1 MRHHDKGV
9 PDTVLEHKNLYIDG
23 AWRRPCGDETTEV
36 VNPATERVI
45 ATVPAATAKDVDAA
59 VSAARAA
66 LPAWSRTTPAERKAL
81 LDRLHQGLVERA
93 DDIATTVTA
102 EMGAPRQLSSRVQAG
117 LPIAVAES
125 YARLLETYEFEERIA
140 TSLVVKEPVGVVAAI
155 TPWNYPLHQVVAKV
169 AAALAAGCTVV
180 LKPSEVTPLNAYLL
194 AEIVDAIELPAGVF
208 NLVPGIG
215 SVAGEALVAHPDVDM
230 VSFTGST
237 RAGKRIGE
245 LAAATVKKVA
255 LELGG
260 KSANIILPDADL
272 DSAVR
277 DGVANVLSNSGQ
289 TCTAWTRMLVHRD
302 LYERAVE
309 LAREAAESTVVGD
322 PADERTQVGP
332 VASAAQ
338 RDRVRAYI
346 ADGVGQGARLVTG
359 GVEPPTGLPAGYY
372 VRPTVFADVTE
383 DMTIAQEEIFG
394 PVIVVMPYAD
404 EEDALRI
411 ANNSLYGLSGAVF
424 SASEERAVAFARR
437 LDTGMVHIN
446 GARLNLLAPFGGYKQ
461 SGNGRELG
469 VHGLEEFLQPKALQL
484 PAPAA
489 TERTAR

>member
-1 MRHHDKGV
+1 M
-9 PDTVLEHKNLYIDG
+9 LEHKNFYIDG
-23 AWRRPCGDETTEV
+23 AWCQASGDETTEV
-36 VNPATERVI
+36 VNPATEQVI
-45 ATVPAATAKDVDAA
+45 ATVPAASAKDVDAA
-59 VSAARAA
+59 VAAARAA
-66 LPAWSRTTPAERKAL
+66 LPGWSRTTPAERKAF

-93 DDIATTVTA
+93 DEIAATVTA
-102 EMGAPRQLSSRVQAG
+102 EMGAPRQLSARVQAG

-140 TSLVVKEPVGVVAAI
+140 TYLVVKEPVGVVAAI

-215 SVAGEALVAHPDVDM
+215 SVAGEALVVHPDVDM

-255 LELGG
+255 LELGA

-302 LYERAVE
+302 SYERAVE
-309 LAREAAESTVVGD
+309 LAKEAAESTVVGD

-332 VASAAQ
+332 VASAAH
-338 RDRVRAYI
+338 RNRVRAYI
-346 ADGVGQGARLVTG
+346 VDGVGQGARLVTG
-359 GVEPPTGLPAGYY
+359 GVEPPAGLLTGYY

-394 PVIVVMPYAD
+394 PVIVLMPYAD

-489 TERTAR
+489 TGRTAP

>member
-1 MRHHDKGV
+1 M
-9 PDTVLEHKNLYIDG
+9 LEHKNLYMDG
-23 AWRRPCGDETTEV
+23 AWRRSSGDEVTEV
-36 VNPATERVI
+36 VNPATEQVI
-45 ATVPAATAKDVDAA
+45 AIVPAATPEDVDAA
-59 VSAARAA
+59 VAAARAA
-66 LPAWSRTTPAERKAL
+66 LPEWSRKPALERKDF
-81 LDRLHQGLVERA
+81 LDRLHRALVERA
-93 DDIATTVTA
+93 DEIATTVTA
-102 EMGAPRQLSSRVQAG
+102 EMGAPRKLSSSVQAG

-125 YARLLETYEFEERIA
+125 YARLLETYDFEERVG
-140 TSLVVKEPVGVVAAI
+140 TSLVVKEPIGVVAAI

-180 LKPSEVTPLNAYLL
+180 LKPSEVTPLNAYVL
-194 AEIVDAIELPAGVF
+194 AEIVDAIGLPAGVF
-208 NLVPGIG
+208 NLVPGTG
-215 SVAGEALVAHPDVDM
+215 PVAGEALVGHPDVDM

-260 KSANIILPDADL
+260 KSANVILPDADL

-302 LYERAVE
+302 AYERAVE
-309 LAREAAESTVVGD
+309 LARAAAESTVVGD
-322 PADERTQVGP
+322 PTDEGTQIGP

-346 ADGVGQGARLVTG
+346 TEGVRQGARLVTG
-359 GVEPPTGLPAGYY
+359 GVEPPAGLSTGYY

-383 DMTIAQEEIFG
+383 DMTIAQEEVFG
-394 PVIVVMPYAD
+394 PVIVLIPYAD
-404 EEDALRI
+404 EEEALRI
-411 ANNSLYGLSGAVF
+411 ANNSVYGLSGAVF
-424 SASEERAVAFARR
+424 SADEERAVAFARR

-484 PAPAA
+484 PASAA
-489 TERTAR
+489 TARTTP

>member
-1 MRHHDKGV
+1 M
-9 PDTVLEHKNLYIDG
+9 LEHKDLYIGG
-23 AWRRPCGDETTEV
+23 AWRRPSDDDVTEV
-36 VNPATERVI
+36 VNPATEQVI
-45 ATVPAATAKDVDAA
+45 ATVPAATARDVDAA
-59 VSAARAA
+59 VAAARAA
-66 LPAWSRTTPAERKAL
+66 LPAWSRTTPAERKVF

-93 DDIATTVTA
+93 DEIATTVTA
-102 EMGAPRQLSSRVQAG
+102 EMGAPRQLASRVQAG

-125 YARLLETYEFEERIA
+125 YARLLETYEFEECIA
-140 TSLVVKEPVGVVAAI
+140 ASLVVREPVGVVAAI

-180 LKPSEVTPLNAYLL
+180 LKPSEVTPLDAYLL
-194 AEIVDAIELPAGVF
+194 TEILDAAGLPAGAF
-208 NLVPGIG
+208 NLVPGTG
-215 SVAGEALVAHPDVDM
+215 AVAGEALVAHPDVDM

-245 LAAATVKKVA
+245 LGAATVKRVA

-260 KSANIILPDADL
+260 KSANVVLPDADL

-302 LYERAVE
+302 SYERAVE

-346 ADGVGQGARLVTG
+346 AEGIEQGARLVTG
-359 GVEPPTGLPAGYY
+359 GVEPPDGLSTGYY

-394 PVIVVMPYAD
+394 PVVVLMPYAD

-446 GARLNLLAPFGGYKQ
+446 GATLNLLAPFGGYKQ

-489 TERTAR
+489 TGRTAS

>member
-1 MRHHDKGV
+1 M
-9 PDTVLEHKNLYIDG
+9 LEHKNLYIDG
-23 AWRRPCGDETTEV
+23 AWRRPTGDEVTEV
-36 VNPATERVI
+36 VDPATEQVI
-45 ATVPAATAKDVDAA
+45 ATVPEATPADVDAA
-59 VSAARAA
+59 VAAA
-66 LPAWSRTTPAERKAL
+66 LPAWSRRTAGERKDF
-81 LDRLHQGLVERA
+81 LDRLHRALVERA
-93 DDIATTVTA
+93 DDIAATVTA
-102 EMGAPRQLSSRVQAG
+102 EMGAPRKLSSSVQAG

-125 YARLLETYEFEERIA
+125 YARLLETYEFEERVG
-140 TSLVVKEPVGVVAAI
+140 TSLVVREPIGVVAAI

-194 AEIVDAIELPAGVF
+194 AEIVDAIGLPAGVF
-208 NLVPGIG
+208 NLVPGTG
-215 SVAGEALVAHPDVDM
+215 PVAGEALVTHPDVAM

-237 RAGKRIGE
+237 RAGKRIGT

-260 KSANIILPDADL
+260 KSANIVLPDADL
-272 DSAVR
+272 DAAIR
-277 DGVANVLSNSGQ
+277 QGVANVLSNSGQ

-302 LYERAVE
+302 SYERAVE

-322 PADERTQVGP
+322 PTDERTQVGP

-346 ADGVGQGARLVTG
+346 SEGIGQGARLVTG
-359 GVEPPTGLPAGYY
+359 GAEPPAGLSTGYY

-383 DMTIAQEEIFG
+383 DMTVAREEIFG
-394 PVIVVMPYAD
+394 PVLVLMPYAD
-404 EEDALRI
+404 EEEALRI
-411 ANNSLYGLSGAVF
+411 ANNSPYGLSGAVF

-489 TERTAR
+489 TGRTTP

>member
-1 MRHHDKGV
+1 M
-9 PDTVLEHKNLYIDG
+9 LEHKNLYIDG